1 MHNVRFG
8 GTFALLFAVFA
19 AVSAMD
25 AAQACSLQFTSP
37 VRGSTV
43 MSATVGVSGTGS
55 GTANPGDLGQ
65 VTATVNGRV
74 FFQRSGVFTNLI
86 QFLGSGAASV
96 TLEPG
101 ANHFTVQGSA
111 GHAALPTAWWCTY
124 TPPPPPE

>member
-1 MHNVRFG
+1 MREVGYGNP
-8 GTFALLFAVFA
+8 FALLLSVFVA
-19 AVSAMD
+19 ASAMD

-43 MSATVGVSGTGS
+43 LSATVGVSGTGS

-86 QFLGSGAASV
+86 QFLGSGAA
-96 TLEPG
+96 
-101 ANHFTVQGSA
+101 
-111 GHAALPTAWWCTY
+111 
-124 TPPPPPE
+124 